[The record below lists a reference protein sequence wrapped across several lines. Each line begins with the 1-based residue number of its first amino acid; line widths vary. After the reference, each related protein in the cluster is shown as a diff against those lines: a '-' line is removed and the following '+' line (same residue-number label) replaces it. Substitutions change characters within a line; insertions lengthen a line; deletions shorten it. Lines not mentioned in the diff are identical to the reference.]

1 MADRSTRGRGSNWAD
16 VGVVVAVVVAGLLFW
31 FVYLAVQPRDY
42 RRPFGSTE
50 RLETLFGWRA
60 PGINPRDLIE
70 RDRLWLAV
78 AGWLVVGLV
87 AGRIR
92 PRLWIVIGPLA
103 VLPAL
108 LLYFPTAPHDAEGW
122 WELNVVVLPLAAF
135 AASGVAR
142 VASRLDWLFDNVLVL
157 AGTIGCV
164 FAVALLM
171 SGGESNA
178 AIIGVSFGSA
188 LLVAAIELG
197 RRTLTARS

>member
-1 MADRSTRGRGSNWAD
+1 MTDASTRGRGSNWAD
-16 VGVVVAVVVAGLLFW
+16 VGVVVAVAVAGLFFW
-31 FVYLAVQPRDY
+31 FLYVAVQPRDY
-42 RRPFGSTE
+42 HRPFGSSE
-50 RLETLFGWRA
+50 RLETFFGWRA
-60 PGINPRDLIE
+60 PVIDPSDLIE

-92 PRLWIVIGPLA
+92 PRLWILIGPLA

-122 WELNVVVLPLAAF
+122 WELNVVFLPVAAV

-157 AGTIGCV
+157 ACTIGGV
-164 FAVALLM
+164 FAVSLLM
-171 SGGESNA
+171 GGGESNA
-178 AIIGVSFGSA
+178 AIIGVGFGSA
-188 LLVAAIELG
+188 VVVAAIDLG